1 MNLFNHAK
9 KGSVD
14 FYNLTTLQGVST
26 EDIVEVITT
35 ATELKNKRAV
45 QENSILLKDKYV
57 LLVTKPNLPR
67 SSITFQLAIKELSGS
82 PVITSMHGEELE
94 NLLNDK
100 HYVKALTSFGLSAV
114 LVCTSKTSDSNIFID
129 AVDVPVINAT
139 AVKSPCEALSAL
151 MTIGEHFNDI
161 KNLNVTII
169 GSSFEGDNSL
179 AIGLVKLGANVTFL
193 TSNNNAVTEDLQNY
207 LTQFSYVATTNDKES
222 ALKNADVIYFLNK
235 DEKISVLEEDLLKNE
250 KDYVVLSSLPVD
262 TSMANASVFES
273 KNSLVTKQ
281 TENLLHVGKAVLTLT
296 CLKK

>member
-1 MNLFNHAK
+1 MNIFNHAK
-9 KGSVD
+9 KGTVD

-26 EDIVEVITT
+26 EDIIEVIST

-82 PVITSMHGEELE
+82 PVVTSMHGEELE

-151 MTIGEHFNDI
+151 MTIGEHFNDF

-169 GSSFEGDNSL
+169 GSSLEGDNSL

-193 TSNNNAVTEDLQNY
+193 TSDDQAITEDLQNY
-207 LTQFSYVATTNDKES
+207 LTQFSYVTTTSDKDS
-222 ALKNADVIYFLNK
+222 ALKNADVVYFLSK

-250 KDYVVLSSLPVD
+250 KDFIVLSSLPVD
-262 TSMANASVFES
+262 TSMASEGVFEG

>member
-26 EDIVEVITT
+26 EDIVEVIAT

-82 PVITSMHGEELE
+82 PVVTSMHGEELE

-235 DEKISVLEEDLLKNE
+235 DEKISVLEEDLMKNE

-262 TSMANASVFES
+262 TSMASASVFES

>member
-1 MNLFNHAK
+1 MNVLNYAK
-9 KGSVD
+9 KGKVD

-26 EDIVEVITT
+26 EDIIEIIKA
-35 ATELKNKRAV
+35 ATDLKDKRLV

-82 PVITSMHGEELE
+82 PVVTSMHGEELE
-94 NLLNDK
+94 NLLADK

-114 LVCTSKTSDSNIFID
+114 LVCTSKTTDTNIFVD

-151 MTIGEHFNDI
+151 MTISENFKDF
-161 KNLNVTII
+161 KNLNVTIV
-169 GSSFEGDNSL
+169 GDALDGDSSL
-179 AIGLVKLGANVTFL
+179 AIGLVKLGANLTFL
-193 TSNNNAVTEDLQNY
+193 TSKKQAVSNELFDY
-207 LTQFSYVATTNDKES
+207 LTQFSYVTTTSDKES
-222 ALKNADVIYFLNK
+222 ALKNADIIYFLNK

-262 TSMANASVFES
+262 TSMASASVFES

>member
-26 EDIVEVITT
+26 EDIVEVIAT

-82 PVITSMHGEELE
+82 PVVTSMHGEELE

-151 MTIGEHFNDI
+151 MTIGEHFSDI

-207 LTQFSYVATTNDKES
+207 LTQFSYVATTNDKDS

-262 TSMANASVFES
+262 TSMASASVFES